1 MGTVHQYRIAENV
14 SNLAIWRS
22 GEKFPN
28 EIPQIST
35 PRDSGRKAHHSS
47 TYDYVLHHYFK
58 IAVYSPENAM
68 SGYALGLEAHREQ
81 EALQAQSHLQVQQ
94 VHSREGKSGT
104 YPNDNGPAKQGLL
117 SA

>member
-1 MGTVHQYRIAENV
+1 MGTVHQYCIAENL

-35 PRDSGRKAHHSS
+35 PSDSGRKAHHSS
-47 TYDYVLHHYFK
+47 TYNYVLHQYFK
-58 IAVYSPENAM
+58 IAVYSCRGM
-68 SGYALGLEAHREQ
+68 LLGWKHTVDNRPYKLSLTYKYKYTLERA
-81 EALQAQSHLQVQQ
+81 
-94 VHSREGKSGT
+94 REGSAPT
-104 YPNDNGPAKQGLL
+104 INGPAKQGLL